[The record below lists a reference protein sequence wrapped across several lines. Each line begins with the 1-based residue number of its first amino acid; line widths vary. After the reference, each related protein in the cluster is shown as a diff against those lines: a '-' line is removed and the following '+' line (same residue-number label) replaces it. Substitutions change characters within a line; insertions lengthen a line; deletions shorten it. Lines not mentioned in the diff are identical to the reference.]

1 MLAMT
6 KLMALFV
13 FVLPL
18 GAIAADAP
26 LIETTRDDAAISIKQ
41 GDQVLAKYQLQP
53 DRNAELAVESACYFH
68 PLKTPA
74 GVTVTEFAP
83 PDHPHHRGV
92 FLGFVEMRGDVDA
105 DFWGWG
111 EHAPKDGRRIV
122 NRAIRKLPDGSANG
136 FVAINQWVAG
146 DDVVIDEQLRAE
158 VRLIGNVTVL
168 DLQYTLDPKFEI
180 RLPRW
185 AFSGFCVRT
194 RLDGQLQAFGRDGRV
209 DLPDPSHLKPD
220 TDWPAAMWYGYQFRG
235 VNRAAGDGGVTIGVA
250 VVDHP
255 KNPPSRWHNH
265 RGVGMLNPCVV
276 APTEVRLKVG
286 EPLVLRYRVI
296 AFDGELPRDR
306 IQRLAE
312 DFRKNYPPN

>member
-1 MLAMT
+1 MPAML
-6 KLMALFV
+6 KLIALLV
-13 FVLPL
+13 VLPAAAL
-18 GAIAADAP
+18 AADAP
-26 LIETTRDDAAISIKQ
+26 AIETTRDDASISIKQ
-41 GDQVLAKYQLQP
+41 GENVLVKYQLQP
-53 DRNAELAVESACYFH
+53 DKNTDLSVASACYFH

-74 GVTVTEFAP
+74 GITVTEVAP

-92 FLGFVEMRGDVDA
+92 FLGFVEMRGDVADA

-111 EHAPKDGRRIV
+111 EHAPKDGRQIV
-122 NRAIRKLPDGSANG
+122 NREIRKLHDGSGNG
-136 FVAINQWVAG
+136 FVAINQWLAG
-146 DDVVIDEQLRAE
+146 DAVVIDEQLRTE
-158 VRLIGNVTVL
+158 VRLIGNATVL

-194 RLDGQLQAFGRDGRV
+194 RLDGQLEAFGRDGRV
-209 DLPDPSHLKPD
+209 DRPNPSHLKPD
-220 TDWPAAMWYGYQFRG
+220 SDWPEAMWYAYQLRG
-235 VNRAAGDGGVTIGVA
+235 VNRAAGDGGVKVGVA
-250 VVDHP
+250 VIDHP
-255 KNPPSRWHNH
+255 KNPPSLWHNH
-265 RGVGMLNPCVV
+265 RGVGMLNPCIV

-312 DFRKNYPPN
+312 DFRQNYPPT

>member
-74 GVTVTEFAP
+74 GITVTEVAP

-122 NRAIRKLPDGSANG
+122 NRAIKKLPDGSANG
-136 FVAINQWVAG
+136 FVAINQWVA
-146 DDVVIDEQLRAE
+146 A
-158 VRLIGNVTVL
+158 T
-168 DLQYTLDPKFEI
+168 T
-180 RLPRW
+180 W
-185 AFSGFCVRT
+185 SSTSSSA
-194 RLDGQLQAFGRDGRV
+194 
-209 DLPDPSHLKPD
+209 
-220 TDWPAAMWYGYQFRG
+220 
-235 VNRAAGDGGVTIGVA
+235 
-250 VVDHP
+250 
-255 KNPPSRWHNH
+255 
-265 RGVGMLNPCVV
+265 
-276 APTEVRLKVG
+276 
-286 EPLVLRYRVI
+286 
-296 AFDGELPRDR
+296 
-306 IQRLAE
+306 
-312 DFRKNYPPN
+312 RKCG